1 MTVKA
6 RIVSIRLIE
15 KINRLPEYASRI
27 GLTVDDKGRE
37 KTHVQQKRNV
47 TYEEVIH

>member
-15 KINRLPEYASRI
+15 KIHQLPDYAERI
-27 GLTVDDKGRE
+27 GLTVQSDNHAGNE
-37 KTHVQQKRNV
+37 KQQRKYDN
-47 TYEEVIH
+47 EE

>member
-6 RIVSIRLIE
+6 RIVSIRLTE

-27 GLTVDDKGRE
+27 GLTVNDKGTERLSS
-37 KTHVQQKRNV
+37 QQKKN
-47 TYEEVIH
+47 TSQSEE

>member
-15 KINRLPEYASRI
+15 KIHQLPDYAERI
-27 GLTVDDKGRE
+27 GLAVQSDEHVDNDK
-37 KTHVQQKRNV
+37 QQKKHDR
-47 TYEEVIH
+47 

>member
-15 KINRLPEYASRI
+15 KIHQFPDHAERI
-27 GLTVDDKGRE
+27 GLTVQPDEHAGNK
-37 KTHVQQKRNV
+37 KQQGKL
-47 TYEEVIH
+47 YDEG